1 MTQTS
6 ALTQEELQTLAEI
19 AGLMIPQS
27 IAYGVPGADD
37 PAVLAE
43 ISQAAQRNLVVT
55 SADLAAFA
63 GTDASDGASRAET
76 FQENHA
82 GAASRLQTLIVTCY
96 YRDDRVMK
104 SLGMDARAPF
114 PKGFDVEQGDW
125 SLLDPVRAMKP
136 IYRRME

>member
-1 MTQTS
+1 MTQSS

-19 AGLMIPQS
+19 AGLMIPES
-27 IAYGVPGADD
+27 VAHGVPGADD
-37 PAVLAE
+37 PMVLAE
-43 ISQAAQRNLVVT
+43 ITHAAQQNLEVT

-63 GTDASDGASRAET
+63 STEATDGASRAET
-76 FQENHA
+76 FQQKHA
-82 GAASRLQTLIVTCY
+82 RAANRLQTLIVTCY

-104 SLGMDARAPF
+104 SLGMDSRAPF

-136 IYRRME
+136 IYRLVE